1 MRPNILMPI
10 MIFMIRYYPS
20 YILSGRL
27 TSVYYNHF
35 KIFYLTLLAAFTFL
49 LYSCEEG
56 PSVLGTDILP
66 GSDLVAIKSTD
77 TVSVFSYT
85 YYQDSVKSDNP
96 TFSFLGN
103 IYDPYF
109 GLTTADVVTQL
120 RLGSEWNDSLQL
132 TIDSVKLNLRILEAR
147 GSTDGD
153 NYLRLSEI
161 DQQLYLDSTYYSNR
175 QVPLTGYVVPDIRLP
190 QLRSD
195 TINEIQVDVPVVFGD
210 YLTRD
215 VSKLFHDNS
224 RPDFRSFFKGLDVS
238 LVSLGDPLF
247 LTVSFAPP
255 NTLGANSNY
264 FTLFMSDAAGTVHVY
279 YFILDA
285 VSKNARFNRYFHDF
299 TVASPDKKILHM
311 NDGKKDTLSY
321 LQGLNGVYTRILLPG
336 LEKIREDLSTSKIAV
351 NKARLI
357 VPIYNDGGA
366 IKGSSMPYQLFIR
379 FSDSKGVKYLV
390 PDYNPNNKF
399 FDGIIDTTAMVCKF
413 NLASYVQGYLK
424 DTKNE
429 IKPELEIFVP
439 TSDTKNVIIKANNST
454 NKVKFEF
461 TYTKF

>member
-1 MRPNILMPI
+1 MPI

-96 TFSFLGN
+96 TYSFAGTL
-103 IYDPYF
+103 YDPYF
-109 GLTTADVVTQL
+109 GLTTADIITQL
-120 RLGSEWNDSLQL
+120 RLGSEWNDSLHL
-132 TIDSVKLNLRILEAR
+132 TIDSVKLNLRILEVR
-147 GSTDGD
+147 GAAGGD

-161 DQQLYLDSTYYSNR
+161 AEQLYLDSTYFSNR
-175 QVPLTGYVVPDIRLP
+175 QIPLTGYVVPDIKLP
-190 QLRSD
+190 ALRTD
-195 TINEIQVDVPVVFGD
+195 TTVNEIQVNVPVEFGN

-224 RPDFRSFFKGLDVS
+224 RPDFRSFFKGLNIS

-255 NTLGANSNY
+255 TTLGANSNF
-264 FTLFMSDAAGTVHVY
+264 FTLFMHDDAGVVSVY

-285 VSKNARFNRYFHDF
+285 VSKNARFNRYIHNFNA
-299 TVASPDKKILHM
+299 ASPDKKILHL

-321 LQGLNGVYTRILLPG
+321 LQGLNGVYTRIFLPG
-336 LEKIREDLSTSKIAV
+336 LEKIKKDPSMSKIAV

-357 VPIYNDGGA
+357 VPIYNDRGA

-379 FSDSKGVKYLV
+379 FTDSKGVKYMV
-390 PDYNPNNKF
+390 PDYSPNDSF
-399 FDGIIDTTAMVCKF
+399 FDGIIDTTALVCKF
-413 NLASYVQGYLK
+413 NLASYVQGYLE
-424 DTKNE
+424 DTKDE

-439 TSDTKNVIIKANNST
+439 TSDTKNVIIKANNSA